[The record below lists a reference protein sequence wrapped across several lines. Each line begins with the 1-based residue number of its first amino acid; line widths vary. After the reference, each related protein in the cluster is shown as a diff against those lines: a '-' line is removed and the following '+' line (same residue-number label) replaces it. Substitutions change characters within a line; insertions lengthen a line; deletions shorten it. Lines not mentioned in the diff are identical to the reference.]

1 MIVLDGPA
9 RPERP
14 VWKLEDAKTHF
25 SEVVRRAR
33 SEGPQHVSLR
43 GKEAVVVIATEELD
57 RLSAPPPALPLVAYL
72 QSLHVAGLDLVREA
86 DSGRDFSL

>member
-1 MIVLDGPA
+1 MTILDGPA
-9 RPERP
+9 RLKKP

-57 RLSAPPPALPLVAYL
+57 RLSACAPALPLVAYL
-72 QSLHVAGLDLVREA
+72 QSLHVDGLDLVREA
-86 DSGRDFSL
+86 DAGRDFSL